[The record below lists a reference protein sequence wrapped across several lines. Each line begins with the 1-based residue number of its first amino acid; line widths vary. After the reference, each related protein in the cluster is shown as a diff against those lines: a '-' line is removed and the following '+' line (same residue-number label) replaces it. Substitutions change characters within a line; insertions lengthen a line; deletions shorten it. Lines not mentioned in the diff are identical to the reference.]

1 VLAITAAAVALY
13 TTLGFIITM
22 TLLLFVLIA
31 LEGRNLF
38 AAAAFSLGVSLS
50 TYVLFTA
57 ALKTP
62 LEQGLFGF

>member
-1 VLAITAAAVALY
+1 MLAITAAAVALY

-22 TLLLFVLIA
+22 TLLLFALVA

-38 AAAAFSLGVSLS
+38 AAAAFGLGISLS
-50 TYVLFTA
+50 TYVLFTM